1 MHKCGSWFDFIMS
14 LAESVLRFTRG
25 ICVISVFAC
34 LTLFFLHF
42 VHIDIGNVDLSASKR
57 LFGYSAVG
65 YAVTS
70 TFIYLINCYFV
81 TCAIMEAEED
91 ETETDK

>member
-1 MHKCGSWFDFIMS
+1 MHKCESWFDFIMS
-14 LAESVLRFTRG
+14 LIESVLRFTRG
-25 ICVISVFAC
+25 MCVLAVFVS
-34 LTLFFLHF
+34 LVLFFLYF
-42 VHIDIGNVDLSASKR
+42 VHVDIGNVDLGALKR

-81 TCAIMEAEED
+81 TCDIMEAEED
-91 ETETDK
+91 WTETDK